1 MAALE
6 SRLKG
11 AGLPPEASKV
21 VLRDLARLKKMQPS
35 QPEYTVRDVRPMF
48 FPGETRCWVVVNIR
62 QIYCKDTVKIDK
74 GNDKG
79 RGGGRGWRSKLSHHR
94 G

>member
-21 VLRDLARLKKMQPS
+21 ALRDLARLKKMQPS

-48 FPGETRCWVVVNIR
+48 FSRRDAMLGCCKYSANI
-62 QIYCKDTVKIDK
+62 
-74 GNDKG
+74 
-79 RGGGRGWRSKLSHHR
+79 L
-94 G
+94 